1 MSIIILHEPQGPLYK
16 RIMNNQEFTLT
27 DDAALRIQQII
38 ADQKM
43 TPEHGLRITVEGG
56 GCSGFQYK
64 MDMDDVKAADDH
76 VFKNGPSIVFIDDI
90 SMPYLKNSTLEFKS
104 NLGGA
109 MFKINN
115 PNASSS
121 CGCGVSFDMKD

>member
-1 MSIIILHEPQGPLYK
+1 MELHAHTIPRYNNG
-16 RIMNNQEFTLT
+16 MNNTEFIIT
-27 DDAALRIQQII
+27 DEAAARIQQII
-38 ADQKM
+38 KDQNM
-43 TPEHGLRITVEGG
+43 SDDYGLRITVEGG

-64 MDMDDVKAADDH
+64 MDMDNTTDSDDH
-76 VFKNGPSIVFIDDI
+76 VFRNNASSVFIDDI

-121 CGCGVSFDMKD
+121 CGCGVSFDIKE

>member
-1 MSIIILHEPQGPLYK
+1 MSTDL
-16 RIMNNQEFTLT
+16 FTVT
-27 DDAALRIQQII
+27 DDAAFRIQQII

-43 TPEHGLRITVEGG
+43 TSDHGLRITVEGG
-56 GCSGFQYK
+56 GCSGFQYQ
-64 MDMDDVKAADDH
+64 MDMDNTTADDDH
-76 VFKNGPSIVFIDDI
+76 IFTNGQSKVFIDDI

>member
-1 MSIIILHEPQGPLYK
+1 MTSSKP
-16 RIMNNQEFTLT
+16 FTVT
-27 DDAALRIQQII
+27 DEAATRIQEII
-38 ADQKM
+38 AELNL
-43 TPEHGLRITVEGG
+43 TPAHGLRIMVEGG

-64 MDMDDVKAADDH
+64 MDMDDQITDEDIIFETDGSKV
-76 VFKNGPSIVFIDDI
+76 IIDDV
-90 SMPYLKNSTLEFKS
+90 SMPYLKDSILEFKS
-104 NLGGA
+104 DLGGA